1 MDVVLVV
8 ASADLLVEDGA
19 VAAVEGVLLP
29 PRMAEVVH
37 LTQNTSYTV
46 IQKSKFDTR
55 LGCHFNNNSFIQ
67 KKNCKMF

>member
-29 PRMAEVVH
+29 LRMAEVVH

-46 IQKSKFDTR
+46 IQ
-55 LGCHFNNNSFIQ
+55 
-67 KKNCKMF
+67 